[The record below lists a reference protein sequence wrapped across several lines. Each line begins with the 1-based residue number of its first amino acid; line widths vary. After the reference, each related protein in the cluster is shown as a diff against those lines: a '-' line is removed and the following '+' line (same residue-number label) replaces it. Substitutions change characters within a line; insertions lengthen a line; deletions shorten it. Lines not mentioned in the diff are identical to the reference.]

1 METLLT
7 ISAILCGI
15 IGILGSVIP
24 VLPGPALSF
33 VGLICAY
40 LTDSSSIG
48 ESTLWLWG
56 VITVVVSIMDY
67 ILPGYFSKL
76 FGGSKAG
83 ITGATIGVFVG
94 MFFGPV
100 GIIFGPFAG
109 AVLGEMLNQQ
119 RTLDEA
125 VKVGFGSLI
134 SFIVG
139 SGLKII
145 VASMMTYY
153 IVQDL
158 IGQIEWP
165 W

>member
-15 IGILGSVIP
+15 IGIVGSVIP

-56 VITVVVSIMDY
+56 AITVVVSIMDY
-67 ILPGYFSKL
+67 VLPGYFSKL

-100 GIIFGPFAG
+100 GIIFGPFVG

>member
-15 IGILGSVIP
+15 IGIVGSVIP

-56 VITVVVSIMDY
+56 AITVVVSIMDY
-67 ILPGYFSKL
+67 VLPGYFSKL

-94 MFFGPV
+94 MFFGPI

>member
-158 IGQIEWP
+158 VGRIEWP